1 MKEDGNSFNATKVD
15 PISVSRVTV
24 WQSVLETFPGGAVIA
39 APTEDYPVGYVFAAG
54 TPITVTDSKPGGAAT
69 IGGSTP
75 TGMSRYDV
83 TMGTN
88 GCTFNV
94 VTRGAALI
102 DRMDVT
108 LTSTQEKYL
117 QPRIL
122 MVKGV

>member
-1 MKEDGNSFNATKVD
+1 MKEDGNSFNASKVD
-15 PISVSRVTV
+15 PLEVSRTTV

-39 APTEDYPVGYVFAAG
+39 APTDDYPVGHVFPAG
-54 TPITVTDSKPGGAAT
+54 TPITVTDNVPGGVAS
-69 IGGSTP
+69 IGGNTP
-75 TGMSRYDV
+75 TGMNRYDV

-94 VTRGAALI
+94 VTRGAALL

-108 LTSTQEKYL
+108 LTATQEKYL
-117 QPRIL
+117 NPRIL